1 MKIRLFLVFGLLAA
15 LHVPLVEAQQTTVQM
30 VLTQP
35 YTDTKLQVFDGET
48 LTVTASG
55 TMNWFTGGC
64 GGKCLST
71 PDGQA
76 CPYTGFVAQGL
87 PCWSL
92 IGKIGPNGKPF
103 EVGASLTFKANSSGQ
118 FFLGVNDNNYPDN
131 TGSWT
136 AEITIACSL
145 SQLTFDPN
153 DASYHRYPIGGGT
166 IETQLCAKADK
177 NCTREEVF
185 RVFLS
190 NSQFIAPTSDTQP
203 VTNCKV
209 TMVDISRFGLENMG
223 IGIGGNP
230 IQSIV
235 NLQNYSVTNFTL
247 PGHLLYPGKVVR
259 TITEDSQYVLIET
272 WGEGT
277 GLLPTLNAFFAPGL
291 WQEVDRGLRYAVIR
305 DTFHLG
311 K

>member
-1 MKIRLFLVFGLLAA
+1 MKARLLPRFWLLAA
-15 LHVPLVEAQQTTVQM
+15 LCALPAAAQQKTVQL
-30 VLTQP
+30 VLTRP
-35 YTDTKLQVFDGET
+35 YTSTGLILLGGET
-48 LTVTASG
+48 VTVTASG
-55 TMNWFTGGC
+55 TMNWFTGSC
-64 GGKCLST
+64 GGKCTST

-76 CPYTGFVAQGL
+76 CPYPGFVAQGL

-92 IGKIGPNGKPF
+92 IGKIGPTGKPF
-103 EVGASLTFKANSSGQ
+103 EVGSSLTFKADSSGE
-118 FFLGVNDNNYPDN
+118 FFLGINDNNYPDN

-136 AEITIACSL
+136 AGITVACSAP
-145 SQLTFDPN
+145 QMTFDAN
-153 DASYHRYPIGGGT
+153 DPSYHRYPSGGGN
-166 IETQLCAKADK
+166 IETQLCTKADK

-190 NSQFIAPTSDTQP
+190 NSQFIAPTGDTQP

-209 TMVDISRFGLENMG
+209 TMVDISRFGLQNMG
-223 IGIGGNP
+223 IGIGANP

-235 NLQNYSVTNFTL
+235 DLQNYSVTNYTL

-259 TITEDSQYVLIET
+259 TITEDSQDVLIET

-291 WQEVDRGLRYAVIR
+291 WQEVDRALRYAVIR